1 MRVRGIGNGTS
12 REIFRVLLDGRVRR
26 GYDYPFV
33 TKMPQRIMVPTS
45 SICPKSACR
54 RGRPRDEH
62 RRELRCEEI
71 LEKATEVFA
80 ERGYRNTDVQYIADP
95 LGIGKATVYRY
106 FATKEQLFLAAVE
119 RGVRRLD
126 EAIGRAVKAVDDPI
140 GKMMAATR
148 AYLEFFE
155 IHPDLVELFI
165 QERAEFRDRPKAI
178 YFEHG
183 CENKERWRHTLMTA
197 MAKGRLRKMPVER
210 IMAVTSDLLYGT
222 MFTNHFAGRDKPFE
236 EQAQDIQDVL
246 FRGILS
252 DWERGPGKKS

>member
-1 MRVRGIGNGTS
+1 MTEGEN
-12 REIFRVLLDGRVRR
+12 FLPLLDGRVRR
-26 GYDYPFV
+26 GYDCPFNA
-33 TKMPQRIMVPTS
+33 KMPQRVMLTTS
-45 SICPKSACR
+45 RSNHKACCR
-54 RGRPRDEH
+54 RGRPRDEQ

-80 ERGYRNTDVQYIADP
+80 QRGYRNTDVQFIADP

-106 FATKEQLFLAAVE
+106 FQTKERLFLAAVE

-126 EAIGRAVKAVDDPI
+126 EAIGRAVEAVEDPI
-140 GKMMAATR
+140 DKMMGATR

-155 IHPDLVELFI
+155 VHPDLVELFI

-197 MAKGRLRKMPVER
+197 MAKGRLRQMPAER
-210 IMAVTSDLLYGT
+210 IMVVTSDLLYGT
-222 MFTNHFAGRDKPFE
+222 MFTNHFAGRDKPFA

-246 FRGILS
+246 LRGILS
-252 DWERGPGKKS
+252 ESERRRDKQS